1 MIVQA
6 DFPLIFTVFSFVLR
20 VNSENNPTDC
30 VQHGDISDL
39 TYICTNLTSNN
50 IGEYMF
56 HISFVIDPYSNP
68 EWGSNNVTV
77 TVQCKA

>member
-6 DFPLIFTVFSFVLR
+6 DVPLISTVFSFVLR
-20 VNSENNPTDC
+20 VNSVTNPTDC

-50 IGEYMF
+50 IGEYML
-56 HISFVIDPYSNP
+56 HISFQIDHHSNP

-77 TVQCKA
+77 IVQCKE